1 VEKHVTSELA
11 YLVGM
16 ERAKA
21 KFGAGEDVTSHGLRS
36 SSGPKRVLGGS
47 CIGTQIL

>member
-1 VEKHVTSELA
+1 MEKHVTSELA
-11 YLVGM
+11 YLVEM

-21 KFGAGEDVTSHGLRS
+21 KFGASEDVTSYELRS
-36 SSGPKRVLGGS
+36 SFGPKRVLGGS

>member
-1 VEKHVTSELA
+1 MEKHVTSELA
-11 YLVGM
+11 YLVEM

-21 KFGAGEDVTSHGLRS
+21 TFGASEDVTSYGLLS
-36 SSGPKRVLGGS
+36 SFGPKRVLGGS